1 MQLRTN
7 NLKFMNKTT
16 TLFAMLISISA
27 QFYAQEITE
36 QDSTITKQD
45 TVSVK
50 NTLVIQDTL
59 TVKESLAVGD
69 TLTNGN
75 SIVATGLSVND
86 SLAIKKEADTI
97 KPVFQKM
104 KIDGV
109 AAVIGENVILDSDI
123 DIQYQQ
129 LISEGVSSADVSR
142 CELAG
147 SLFENKLYAHH
158 AVQDSI
164 VVRDAEINSM
174 VDQQLSYMTNELGT
188 VEKVLRLYKK
198 DNLDEFKKE
207 LFEINK
213 SNRLS
218 EQMRSKIIED
228 IEITPEEVREFFD
241 DIPKDDRPLFGTE
254 VELAQIVIEPKVPE
268 EEEQKVI
275 DRLNQ
280 FREDIVEKG
289 SSFATKAV
297 LYSQDPGSKST
308 GGKYTMN
315 RKTNFAKEFKD
326 VAFSLGEQ
334 EVSEPFKT
342 DFGWHLL
349 KVDKI
354 RGEEIDVRHILLVPD
369 VTRKSVDEAKRRI
382 DSIRTSIV
390 SKSIDFTEAA
400 RKFSDEK
407 ETKEDGGQLINPT
420 TGDTHFEL
428 TKIDPILYDQVSKLK
443 TNEVS
448 LVIPDQDRQG
458 RKKFKLITVLNRYD
472 EHIADYSKDYLKI
485 QELALRKKQID
496 AIRKWQNEKI
506 TDTYIKINGDYRD
519 CEYSGNWLKKEK

>member
-7 NLKFMNKTT
+7 NLKCTIK
-16 TLFAMLISISA
+16 ISIVCAILTFST
-27 QFYAQEITE
+27 QLFAQEIIE
-36 QDSTITKQD
+36 DEVKDSI
-45 TVSVK
+45 
-50 NTLVIQDTL
+50 I
-59 TVKESLAVGD
+59 
-69 TLTNGN
+69 
-75 SIVATGLSVND
+75 VND
-86 SLAIKKEADTI
+86 TISAAIDSLKTTVVPP
-97 KPVFQKM
+97 KPFQRM
-104 KIDGV
+104 KVDGV
-109 AAVIGENVILDSDI
+109 AAVIGEHVILDSDI
-123 DIQYQQ
+123 DIAYQQ
-129 LISEGVSSADVSR
+129 LISEGVSASDVSR

-164 VVRDAEINSM
+164 EVRDAEVNSM
-174 VDQQLSYMTNELGT
+174 VDQQLNYMTNELGT
-188 VEKVLRLYKK
+188 IEKVLRFYKK
-198 DNLDEFKKE
+198 DNVEDFKKE
-207 LFEINK
+207 LFDINK

-218 EQMRSKIIED
+218 EQMRTKIISD
-228 IEITPEEVREFFD
+228 IEVTPEEIREFFEE
-241 DIPKDDRPLFGTE
+241 IPVKERPLFGTE
-254 VELAQIVIEPKVPE
+254 VELAQIVIEPEIPE
-268 EEEQKVI
+268 EEEQKVV
-275 DRLNQ
+275 DRLKQ

-308 GGKYTMN
+308 GGKYTLD
-315 RKTNFAKEFKD
+315 RQTNFAKEFKD
-326 VAFSLGEQ
+326 VAFSLQEG

-342 DFGWHLL
+342 DFGWHIV

-354 RGEEIDVRHILLVPD
+354 RGEEIDVRHILLTPE
-369 VTRKSVDEAKRRI
+369 VTRESVDKAKKKI
-382 DSIRTSIV
+382 DSIRGSIV
-390 SKSIDFTEAA
+390 SGSLKFTEAA

-443 TNEVS
+443 TDEVS

-472 EHIADYSKDYLKI
+472 EHIADYAKDYLKI

-506 TDTYIKINGDYRD
+506 MDTYIKINGEYRD

>member
-1 MQLRTN
+1 MQLRIN
-7 NLKFMNKTT
+7 NLKSTIKI
-16 TLFAMLISISA
+16 TLLCTLLACSGNTQLF
-27 QFYAQEITE
+27 AQEIIE
-36 QDSTITKQD
+36 NEIKDSIMVID
-45 TVSVK
+45 TTSVVSDSIK
-50 NTLVIQDTL
+50 
-59 TVKESLAVGD
+59 TVVVPE
-69 TLTNGN
+69 
-75 SIVATGLSVND
+75 
-86 SLAIKKEADTI
+86 
-97 KPVFQKM
+97 KPFERM
-104 KIDGV
+104 KVDGV
-109 AAVIGENVILDSDI
+109 AAVIGEHVILDSDI
-123 DIQYQQ
+123 DIAYKQ
-129 LISEGVSSADVSR
+129 LVSEGVSANDVSR

-164 VVRDAEINSM
+164 EVRDAEVNSM

-188 VEKVLRLYKK
+188 IEKVLKFYKK
-198 DNLDEFKKE
+198 KSVDDFKKE

-218 EQMRSKIIED
+218 EQMRTKIISD
-228 IEITPEEVREFFD
+228 IEITPEEIREFFD
-241 DIPKDDRPLFGTE
+241 DIPENERPLFGTE
-254 VELAQIVIEPKVPE
+254 IELAQITIEPEIPE
-268 EEEQKVI
+268 KEQQKVI

-280 FREDIVEKG
+280 FREDIVENG

-308 GGKYTMN
+308 GGKYTLD
-315 RKTNFAKEFKD
+315 RQTNFAKEFKD
-326 VAFSLGEQ
+326 VAFSLQEN

-342 DFGWHLL
+342 DFGWHIV

-369 VTRKSVDEAKRRI
+369 VTGESVSKAKKLI
-382 DSIRTSIV
+382 DSIRTSII
-390 SKSIDFTEAA
+390 SGSIKFTEAA

-407 ETKEDGGQLINPT
+407 ETREDGGQLINPA

-458 RKKFKLITVLNRYD
+458 RKKYKLITVLKRYD

-485 QELALRKKQID
+485 QELALRKKQIE

-506 TDTYIKINGDYRD
+506 MDTYIKINGDYRD
-519 CEYSGNWLKKEK
+519 CNYSGNWLKKEK

>member
-1 MQLRTN
+1 MKCTI
-7 NLKFMNKTT
+7 K
-16 TLFAMLISISA
+16 ISIVCAILTFST
-27 QFYAQEITE
+27 QLFAQEIIE
-36 QDSTITKQD
+36 DEVKDSI
-45 TVSVK
+45 
-50 NTLVIQDTL
+50 I
-59 TVKESLAVGD
+59 
-69 TLTNGN
+69 
-75 SIVATGLSVND
+75 VND
-86 SLAIKKEADTI
+86 TISAAIDSLKTTVVPP
-97 KPVFQKM
+97 KPFQRM
-104 KIDGV
+104 KVDGV
-109 AAVIGENVILDSDI
+109 AAVIGEHVILDSDI
-123 DIQYQQ
+123 DIAYQQ
-129 LISEGVSSADVSR
+129 LISEGVSASDVSR

-164 VVRDAEINSM
+164 EVRDAEVNSM
-174 VDQQLSYMTNELGT
+174 VDQQLNYMTNELGT
-188 VEKVLRLYKK
+188 IEKVLRFYKK
-198 DNLDEFKKE
+198 DNVEDFKKE
-207 LFEINK
+207 LFDINK

-218 EQMRSKIIED
+218 EQMRTKIISD
-228 IEITPEEVREFFD
+228 IEVTPEEIREFFEE
-241 DIPKDDRPLFGTE
+241 IPVKERPLFGTE
-254 VELAQIVIEPKVPE
+254 VELAQIVIEPEIPE
-268 EEEQKVI
+268 EEEQKVV
-275 DRLNQ
+275 DRLKQ

-308 GGKYTMN
+308 GGKYTLD
-315 RKTNFAKEFKD
+315 RQTNFAKEFKD
-326 VAFSLGEQ
+326 VAFSLQEG

-342 DFGWHLL
+342 DFGWHIV

-354 RGEEIDVRHILLVPD
+354 RGEEIDVRHILLTPE
-369 VTRKSVDEAKRRI
+369 VTRESVDKAKKKI
-382 DSIRTSIV
+382 DSIRGSIV
-390 SKSIDFTEAA
+390 SGSLKFTEAA

-443 TNEVS
+443 TDEVS

-472 EHIADYSKDYLKI
+472 EHIADYAKDYLKI

-506 TDTYIKINGDYRD
+506 MDTYIKINGEYRD

>member
-1 MQLRTN
+1 MIKITALCAILTFSISTQVYSQEIIEDID
-7 NLKFMNKTT
+7 TT
-16 TLFAMLISISA
+16 TKEEAIA
-27 QFYAQEITE
+27 VN
-36 QDSTITKQD
+36 D
-45 TVSVK
+45 TVAVAIDSVK
-50 NTLVIQDTL
+50 Q
-59 TVKESLAVGD
+59 
-69 TLTNGN
+69 
-75 SIVATGLSVND
+75 
-86 SLAIKKEADTI
+86 
-97 KPVFQKM
+97 PFQKI

-109 AAVIGENVILDSDI
+109 AAVIGENVILDSDV
-123 DIQYQQ
+123 DIAYQQ
-129 LISEGVSSADVSR
+129 LVSEGVSIADVSR

-147 SLFENKLYAHH
+147 SLFETKLYAHH
-158 AVQDSI
+158 AIQDSI
-164 VVRDAEINSM
+164 IVKDAEVNSM
-174 VDQQLSYMTNELGT
+174 VDQQLNYMTNELGT
-188 VEKVLRLYKK
+188 IDKVLKFYKK
-198 DNLDEFKKE
+198 DNLSDFKKE

-218 EQMRSKIIED
+218 EQMRGKIIQD
-228 IEITPEEVREFFD
+228 IEITPEEIREFFD
-241 DIPKDDRPLFGTE
+241 DIPEEERPLFGTE
-254 VELAQIVIEPKVPE
+254 IELAQIVIEPEITE

-280 FREDIVEKG
+280 FREDIVENG

-308 GGKYTMN
+308 GGKYTLD
-315 RKTNFAKEFKD
+315 RQTNFAKEFKD
-326 VAFSLGEQ
+326 VAFSSQEG

-342 DFGWHLL
+342 DFGWHII

-354 RGEEIDVRHILLVPD
+354 RGEEIDVRHILLIPD
-369 VTRKSVDEAKRRI
+369 VTRASIDKAKKKI
-382 DSIRTSIV
+382 DSLRASIV
-390 SKSIDFTEAA
+390 SGSIDFKEAA

-407 ETKEDGGQLINPT
+407 ETREDGGQLLNPT

-496 AIRKWQNEKI
+496 AIREWQNEKI
-506 TDTYIKINGDYRD
+506 MDTYIKVNGEYRN
-519 CEYSGNWLKKEK
+519 CEYSGNWLKK

>member
-7 NLKFMNKTT
+7 NLKFMTKTT
-16 TLFAMLISISA
+16 TLFTILAIAAGMQI
-27 QFYAQEITE
+27 YAQEVIE
-36 QDSTITKQD
+36 EAVKDVDTIIKND
-45 TVSVK
+45 TVS
-50 NTLVIQDTL
+50 T
-59 TVKESLAVGD
+59 TVD
-69 TLTNGN
+69 
-75 SIVATGLSVND
+75 SI
-86 SLAIKKEADTI
+86 KQ
-97 KPVFQKM
+97 PFQKM

-123 DIQYQQ
+123 DIAYQQ
-129 LISEGVSSADVSR
+129 LVSEGVSAAEVSR

-147 SLFENKLYAHH
+147 SLFESKLYAHH
-158 AVQDSI
+158 AIQDSI
-164 VVRDAEINSM
+164 EVKDAEVNSM
-174 VDQQLSYMTNELGT
+174 VDQQLNYMTNELGT
-188 VEKVLRLYKK
+188 VEKVLKFYKK
-198 DNLDEFKKE
+198 DNLTDFKKE

-218 EQMRSKIIED
+218 EQMRTKIIQD
-228 IEITPEEVREFFD
+228 IEITPEEIREFFD
-241 DIPKDDRPLFGTE
+241 DIPKEERPLFGTE
-254 VELAQIVIEPKVPE
+254 IELAQIVIEPE
-268 EEEQKVI
+268 ITDAEEQKVI

-280 FREDIVEKG
+280 FREDIVENG

-308 GGKYTMN
+308 GGKYTLD
-315 RKTNFAKEFKD
+315 RQTNFAKEFKD
-326 VAFSLGEQ
+326 VAFSLQEE

-342 DFGWHLL
+342 DFGWHII

-354 RGEEIDVRHILLVPD
+354 RGEEIDVRHILLIPE
-369 VTRKSVDEAKRRI
+369 VTRESETKAKKRI
-382 DSIRTSIV
+382 DSLRTVIV
-390 SKSIDFTEAA
+390 SGSIDFKDAA
-400 RKFSDEK
+400 QKFSDEK
-407 ETKEDGGQLINPT
+407 ETREDGGQLINPT

-458 RKKFKLITVLNRYD
+458 RVKYKLITVLNRYD
-472 EHIADYSKDYLKI
+472 EHIADYAKDYLKI

-506 TDTYIKINGDYRD
+506 TDTYIKVNGDYRN

>member
-7 NLKFMNKTT
+7 NLKFMIKTT
-16 TLFAMLISISA
+16 ALCALLTFNISTQI
-27 QFYAQEITE
+27 YAQDVIEGVV
-36 QDSTITKQD
+36 QD
-45 TVSVK
+45 TSAVA
-50 NTLVIQDTL
+50 NIATNDTIAVVTD
-59 TVKESLAVGD
+59 TVKA
-69 TLTNGN
+69 
-75 SIVATGLSVND
+75 
-86 SLAIKKEADTI
+86 
-97 KPVFQKM
+97 PFQKM

-109 AAVIGENVILDSDI
+109 AAVIGENVLLDSDV
-123 DIQYQQ
+123 DIAYKQ
-129 LISEGVSSADVSR
+129 LVSEGVSSSDVSR

-147 SLFENKLYAHH
+147 SLFESKLYAHH

-164 VVRDAEINSM
+164 IVKDAEVNSM
-174 VDQQLSYMTNELGT
+174 VDQQLAYMTNELGT
-188 VEKVLRLYKK
+188 VEKVLSFYKK
-198 DNLDEFKKE
+198 DNISDFRKE

-218 EQMRSKIIED
+218 EQMRAKIIEG

-241 DIPKDDRPLFGTE
+241 DIPEEERPLFGTE
-254 VELAQIVIEPKVPE
+254 IELAQIVIEPEIPQ

-275 DRLNQ
+275 DRLSQ
-280 FREDIVEKG
+280 FREDIVENG

-308 GGKYTMN
+308 GGKYTLD

-326 VAFSLGEQ
+326 VSFSLQEG

-342 DFGWHLL
+342 DFGWHIV

-354 RGEEIDVRHILLVPD
+354 RGEEIDVRHILLIPD
-369 VTRKSVDEAKRRI
+369 VTRESVTEAKRLI
-382 DSIRTSIV
+382 DSVRTSIV
-390 SKSIDFTEAA
+390 SGSIKFQEAA

-407 ETKEDGGQLINPT
+407 ETREDGGQLLNPT

-472 EHIADYSKDYLKI
+472 EHIADYANDYLKI
-485 QELALRKKQID
+485 QELAKRKKQID

-506 TDTYIKINGDYRD
+506 MDTYIKINGEYRD
-519 CEYSGNWLKKEK
+519 CEYSGNWLKK

>member
-7 NLKFMNKTT
+7 NLKFMIKTT
-16 TLFAMLISISA
+16 VLCVILTFSIHT
-27 QFYAQEITE
+27 QFYAQEIIE
-36 QDSTITKQD
+36 EVAQDSIVTQD
-45 TVSVK
+45 TINGQNSPMVNDTI
-50 NTLVIQDTL
+50 NTAVE
-59 TVKESLAVGD
+59 TVKA
-69 TLTNGN
+69 
-75 SIVATGLSVND
+75 
-86 SLAIKKEADTI
+86 
-97 KPVFQKM
+97 PFQKT

-123 DIQYQQ
+123 DIAYRQ
-129 LISEGVSSADVSR
+129 LMSEGTSNSDVSR
-142 CELAG
+142 CQLAG
-147 SLFENKLYAHH
+147 SLFESKLYAHH

-164 VVRDAEINSM
+164 VVRDAEVNSM
-174 VDQQLSYMTNELGT
+174 VDQQLAYMTNELGT
-188 VEKVLRLYKK
+188 VEKVLKFYKK
-198 DNLDEFKKE
+198 DNLVDFRKE

-218 EQMRSKIIED
+218 EQMRTKIIED
-228 IEITPEEVREFFD
+228 IEITPEEIREFFD
-241 DIPKDDRPLFGTE
+241 DIPEDERPLFSTE
-254 VELAQIVIEPKVPE
+254 LELAQIVIEPEIPE

-280 FREDIVEKG
+280 FREDIVENG

-308 GGKYTMN
+308 GGKYTLD

-326 VAFSLGEQ
+326 VAFSLQEG

-342 DFGWHLL
+342 DFGWHIV

-354 RGEEIDVRHILLVPD
+354 RGEEIDVRHILLIPE
-369 VTRKSVDEAKRRI
+369 VTRKTVDEAKRLI

-390 SKSIDFTEAA
+390 SGSIEFKEAA

-407 ETKEDGGQLINPT
+407 ETREDGGQLLNPT
-420 TGDTHFEL
+420 TGDTRFEL

-443 TNEVS
+443 MNEVS

-458 RKKFKLITVLNRYD
+458 RKKYKLITVLNRYD
-472 EHIADYSKDYLKI
+472 EHIADYANDYLKI

-496 AIRKWQNEKI
+496 AIRKWQSEKI
-506 TDTYIKINGDYRD
+506 MDTYIKINGEYRN
-519 CEYSGNWLKKEK
+519 CEYSGNWLKK

>member
-7 NLKFMNKTT
+7 NLKFMTKTT
-16 TLFAMLISISA
+16 TLFTILSIA
-27 QFYAQEITE
+27 TGMQMYAQEVIE
-36 QDSTITKQD
+36 EVVKDVDTIIKND
-45 TVSVK
+45 TVSTSV
-50 NTLVIQDTL
+50 D
-59 TVKESLAVGD
+59 
-69 TLTNGN
+69 
-75 SIVATGLSVND
+75 SI
-86 SLAIKKEADTI
+86 KQ
-97 KPVFQKM
+97 PFQKM

-123 DIQYQQ
+123 DIAYQQ
-129 LISEGVSSADVSR
+129 LVSEGVSAAEVSR

-147 SLFENKLYAHH
+147 SLFESKLYAHH
-158 AVQDSI
+158 AIQDSI
-164 VVRDAEINSM
+164 EVKDAEVNSM
-174 VDQQLSYMTNELGT
+174 VDQQLNYMTNELGT
-188 VEKVLRLYKK
+188 VEKVLKFYKK
-198 DNLDEFKKE
+198 DNLADFKKE

-218 EQMRSKIIED
+218 EQMRTKIIQD
-228 IEITPEEVREFFD
+228 IEITPEEIREFFD
-241 DIPKDDRPLFGTE
+241 DIPKDERPLFGTE
-254 VELAQIVIEPKVPE
+254 IELAQIVIEPE
-268 EEEQKVI
+268 ITDAEEQKVI

-280 FREDIVEKG
+280 FREDIVENG

-308 GGKYTMN
+308 GGKYTLD
-315 RKTNFAKEFKD
+315 RQTNFAKEFKD
-326 VAFSLGEQ
+326 VAFSLQEE

-342 DFGWHLL
+342 DFGWHII

-354 RGEEIDVRHILLVPD
+354 RGEEIDVRHILLIPE
-369 VTRKSVDEAKRRI
+369 VTRESETKAKKRI
-382 DSIRTSIV
+382 DSLRTVIV
-390 SKSIDFTEAA
+390 SGSIDFKDAA
-400 RKFSDEK
+400 QKFSDEK
-407 ETKEDGGQLINPT
+407 ETREDGGQLINPT

-458 RKKFKLITVLNRYD
+458 RVKYKLITVLNRYD
-472 EHIADYSKDYLKI
+472 EHIADYAKDYLKI

-506 TDTYIKINGDYRD
+506 TDTYIKVNGDYRN

>member
-1 MQLRTN
+1 MLSYVVLITISTQL
-7 NLKFMNKTT
+7 
-16 TLFAMLISISA
+16 
-27 QFYAQEITE
+27 YAQEIIE
-36 QDSTITKQD
+36 ETIKD
-45 TVSVK
+45 TIATNIDTTAVSV
-50 NTLVIQDTL
+50 
-59 TVKESLAVGD
+59 
-69 TLTNGN
+69 
-75 SIVATGLSVND
+75 D
-86 SLAIKKEADTI
+86 SLQLAKD
-97 KPVFQKM
+97 PVVQPFQRLKV
-104 KIDGV
+104 DGV
-109 AAVIGENVILDSDI
+109 AAVIGEHVILDSDI
-123 DIQYQQ
+123 DIAYKQ
-129 LISEGVSSADVSR
+129 LISEGVSAKDVSR

-164 VVRDAEINSM
+164 EVRDAEVNSM
-174 VDQQLSYMTNELGT
+174 VDQQLSYMTNELGS
-188 VEKVLRLYKK
+188 VEKVLRFYKK
-198 DNLDEFKKE
+198 DNLDDFKKE

-228 IEITPEEVREFFD
+228 IEITPEEIREFFD
-241 DIPKDDRPLFGTE
+241 DIPEDERPLFGTE
-254 VELAQIVIEPKVPE
+254 IELAQIVIEPKIPQE
-268 EEEQKVI
+268 EEDKVI

-308 GGKYTMN
+308 GGKYTLD
-315 RKTNFAKEFKD
+315 RQTNFAKEFKD
-326 VAFSLGEQ
+326 VAFSLQEG

-342 DFGWHLL
+342 DFGWHIV

-354 RGEEIDVRHILLVPD
+354 RGEEIDVRHILLTPD
-369 VTRKSVDEAKRRI
+369 VTSESVKEAKRVI
-382 DSIRTSIV
+382 DSVRTSIV
-390 SKSIDFTEAA
+390 SKSIEFKEAA

-407 ETKEDGGQLINPT
+407 ETREDGGQLINPT

-448 LVIPDQDRQG
+448 LIIPDQDRQG

-496 AIRKWQNEKI
+496 AIRKWQSEKI
-506 TDTYIKINGDYRD
+506 MDTYIKINGEYRE

>member
-7 NLKFMNKTT
+7 NLKFTIK
-16 TLFAMLISISA
+16 ISVLCTILTFSSA
-27 QFYAQEITE
+27 KLLAQEIIE
-36 QDSTITKQD
+36 DEVKDSII
-45 TVSVK
+45 V
-50 NTLVIQDTL
+50 NDTL
-59 TVKESLAVGD
+59 GAA
-69 TLTNGN
+69 
-75 SIVATGLSVND
+75 ID
-86 SLAIKKEADTI
+86 SLKTTI
-97 KPVFQKM
+97 EPPKPFQRM
-104 KIDGV
+104 KVDGV
-109 AAVIGENVILDSDI
+109 AAVIGEHVILDSDI
-123 DIQYQQ
+123 DIAYQQ
-129 LISEGVSSADVSR
+129 LISEGVSASDVSR

-164 VVRDAEINSM
+164 EVRDAEVNSM
-174 VDQQLSYMTNELGT
+174 VDQQLNYMTNELGT
-188 VEKVLRLYKK
+188 IEKVLRFYKK
-198 DNLDEFKKE
+198 DNVDDFKKE

-228 IEITPEEVREFFD
+228 IEITPEEIREFFEE
-241 DIPKDDRPLFGTE
+241 IPEKERPLFGTE
-254 VELAQIVIEPKVPE
+254 VELAQIVIEPEIPD

-275 DRLNQ
+275 DRLKQ
-280 FREDIVEKG
+280 FREDIVENG

-308 GGKYTMN
+308 GGKYTLD
-315 RKTNFAKEFKD
+315 RQTNFAKEFKD
-326 VAFSLGEQ
+326 VAFSLQES

-342 DFGWHLL
+342 DFGWHIV

-354 RGEEIDVRHILLVPD
+354 RGEEIDVRHILLTPE
-369 VTRKSVDEAKRRI
+369 VTRETVDIAKKLI
-382 DSIRTSIV
+382 DSLRSSIV
-390 SKSIDFTEAA
+390 SGSIKFTEAA

-472 EHIADYSKDYLKI
+472 EHIADYAKDYLKI

-496 AIRKWQNEKI
+496 AIRKWQSEKI
-506 TDTYIKINGDYRD
+506 MDTYIKINGDYRD
-519 CEYSGNWLKKEK
+519 CSYSGNWLKKEK

>member
-7 NLKFMNKTT
+7 NLKFMIKTT
-16 TLFAMLISISA
+16 VLCAILTFSMNT
-27 QFYAQEITE
+27 QFYAQEIIE
-36 QDSTITKQD
+36 EVAQDSIVTQD
-45 TVSVK
+45 TINGQNSPMV
-50 NTLVIQDTL
+50 NDTINAVVE
-59 TVKESLAVGD
+59 TVKV
-69 TLTNGN
+69 
-75 SIVATGLSVND
+75 
-86 SLAIKKEADTI
+86 
-97 KPVFQKM
+97 PFQRT

-109 AAVIGENVILDSDI
+109 AAVIGENVILDSDV
-123 DIQYQQ
+123 DIAYRQ
-129 LISEGVSSADVSR
+129 LISEGVSASDVSR

-147 SLFENKLYAHH
+147 SLFEAKLYSHH
-158 AVQDSI
+158 AIQDSI
-164 VVRDAEINSM
+164 VVRDAEVNSM
-174 VDQQLSYMTNELGT
+174 VDQQLAYMTNELGT
-188 VEKVLRLYKK
+188 VEKVLKFYKK
-198 DNLDEFKKE
+198 DNLVDFRKE

-218 EQMRSKIIED
+218 EQMRTKIIED
-228 IEITPEEVREFFD
+228 IEITPEEIREFFD
-241 DIPKDDRPLFGTE
+241 DIPEDERPLFGTE
-254 VELAQIVIEPKVPE
+254 LELAQIVIEPEIPE

-280 FREDIVEKG
+280 FREDIVENG

-308 GGKYTMN
+308 GGKYTLD

-326 VAFSLGEQ
+326 VAFSLQEG

-342 DFGWHLL
+342 DFGWHIV

-354 RGEEIDVRHILLVPD
+354 RGEEIDVRHILLTPE
-369 VTRKSVDEAKRRI
+369 VTRKTVDEAKRLI

-390 SKSIDFTEAA
+390 SGSIKFKEAA

-407 ETKEDGGQLINPT
+407 ETREDGGQLLNPT
-420 TGDTHFEL
+420 TGDTRFEL

-443 TNEVS
+443 MNEVS

-458 RKKFKLITVLNRYD
+458 RKKYKLITVLNRYD
-472 EHIADYSKDYLKI
+472 EHIADYANDYLKI

-496 AIRKWQNEKI
+496 AIRKWQSEKI
-506 TDTYIKINGDYRD
+506 MDTYIKINGEYRD
-519 CEYSGNWLKKEK
+519 CEYSGNWLKK

>member
-7 NLKFMNKTT
+7 NLKSTIKNTVLCIIVLLCT
-16 TLFAMLISISA
+16 CA
-27 QFYAQEITE
+27 QMYAQEI
-36 QDSTITKQD
+36 
-45 TVSVK
+45 
-50 NTLVIQDTL
+50 IQEKTDAIPEIDTL
-59 TVKESLAVGD
+59 NAAIDSVSIVPETVK
-69 TLTNGN
+69 
-75 SIVATGLSVND
+75 
-86 SLAIKKEADTI
+86 
-97 KPVFQKM
+97 PFQRV

-123 DIQYQQ
+123 DIAYKQ
-129 LISEGVSSADVSR
+129 LISEGVSASDVSR

-158 AVQDSI
+158 AIQDSI
-164 VVRDAEINSM
+164 VVRDAEVNSM
-174 VDQQLSYMTNELGT
+174 VDQQLAYMTNELGT
-188 VEKVLRLYKK
+188 VEKVLKLYKK
-198 DNLDEFKKE
+198 DNLVDFKKE

-218 EQMRSKIIED
+218 EQMRTKIISD
-228 IEITPEEVREFFD
+228 IEITPEEIREFFD
-241 DIPKDDRPLFGTE
+241 DIPKEDRPLFGTE
-254 VELAQIVIEPKVPE
+254 IELAQIVIEPDIPQ

-280 FREDIVEKG
+280 FREDIVERG

-297 LYSQDPGSKST
+297 LYSQDPGSKPT
-308 GGKYTMN
+308 GGKYTLD

-326 VAFSLGEQ
+326 VAFSLQEG
-334 EVSEPFKT
+334 EVSDPFQT
-342 DFGWHLL
+342 DFGWHIV

-354 RGEEIDVRHILLVPD
+354 RGEEVDVRHILLVPE
-369 VTRKSVDEAKRRI
+369 VTRNSVEKAKKLI
-382 DSIRTSIV
+382 DSVRTSIV
-390 SKSIDFTEAA
+390 SGSIDFQDAA
-400 RKFSDEK
+400 RRFSNEK
-407 ETKEDGGQLINPT
+407 ETREDGGQLINPT
-420 TGDTHFEL
+420 TGDTRFEL

-443 TNEVS
+443 MDEVS
-448 LVIPDQDRQG
+448 LIIPDQDRQG

-506 TDTYIKINGDYRD
+506 TDTYIKINGEYRD

>member
-7 NLKFMNKTT
+7 NLKFMTKTT
-16 TLFAMLISISA
+16 TLFTILTIATGM
-27 QFYAQEITE
+27 QMYAQEVIE
-36 QDSTITKQD
+36 EVVKDVDTIIKND
-45 TVSVK
+45 TVS
-50 NTLVIQDTL
+50 T
-59 TVKESLAVGD
+59 TVD
-69 TLTNGN
+69 
-75 SIVATGLSVND
+75 SI
-86 SLAIKKEADTI
+86 KQ
-97 KPVFQKM
+97 PFQKM

-123 DIQYQQ
+123 DIAYQQ
-129 LISEGVSSADVSR
+129 LVSEGVSAAEVSR

-147 SLFENKLYAHH
+147 SLFESKLYAHH
-158 AVQDSI
+158 AIQDSI
-164 VVRDAEINSM
+164 EVKDAEVNSM
-174 VDQQLSYMTNELGT
+174 VDQQLNYMTNELGT
-188 VEKVLRLYKK
+188 VEKVLKFYKK
-198 DNLDEFKKE
+198 DNLTDFKKE

-218 EQMRSKIIED
+218 EQMRTKIIQD
-228 IEITPEEVREFFD
+228 IEITPEEIREFFD
-241 DIPKDDRPLFGTE
+241 DIPKDERPLFGTE
-254 VELAQIVIEPKVPE
+254 IELAQIVIEPE
-268 EEEQKVI
+268 ITDAEEQKVI

-280 FREDIVEKG
+280 FREDIVENG

-308 GGKYTMN
+308 GGKYTLD
-315 RKTNFAKEFKD
+315 RQTNFAKEFKD
-326 VAFSLGEQ
+326 VAFSLQEE

-342 DFGWHLL
+342 DFGWHII

-354 RGEEIDVRHILLVPD
+354 RGEEIDVRHILLIPE
-369 VTRKSVDEAKRRI
+369 VTRESETKAKKRI
-382 DSIRTSIV
+382 DSLRTVIV
-390 SKSIDFTEAA
+390 SGSIDFKDAA
-400 RKFSDEK
+400 QKFSDEK
-407 ETKEDGGQLINPT
+407 ETREDGGQLINPT

-458 RKKFKLITVLNRYD
+458 RVKYKLITVLNRYD
-472 EHIADYSKDYLKI
+472 EHIADYAKDYLKI

-506 TDTYIKINGDYRD
+506 TDTYIKVNGDYRN